1 VLYIY
6 AFLQVFSYFSLSLT
20 LWPTSK
26 LLDARVGLFSFIF
39 QIYSLK
45 NLELDRVLGD
55 ILTNVMEK
63 EMEIMV
69 KLIQFVEKKIHCLDN
84 ILDLLAEFDA

>member
-1 VLYIY
+1 
-6 AFLQVFSYFSLSLT
+6 
-20 LWPTSK
+20 
-26 LLDARVGLFSFIF
+26 
-39 QIYSLK
+39 
-45 NLELDRVLGD
+45 LDRVLGD